1 MSSATGTVLLLSDYG
16 GSYAGSFV
24 PMLRATAVAARERG
38 FEVACAF
45 TPVSRDRA
53 WLAELEA
60 DGIEI
65 RFPPAADRATLS
77 RWLAGWLGEL
87 DGPVILHTHFT
98 AFELPAVSAASSRPD
113 ARVVWHL
120 HSHLPGSPRL
130 FARTVVKYGIVARRV
145 ARILCVSE
153 AIAAAAR
160 RRGTSSSRL
169 TVIFNG
175 LDTARFALVDAAP
188 ARGRE
193 AHRSESI
200 RRRRSRCTSAGAGRR
215 RAGPCSPKSLAR
227 LRAAGSDAVGISV
240 GGGAGAREDAV
251 RLGLGDALRAAEP
264 SPDVRGFYAAAD
276 LFFATSH
283 GEGGEPPFAILE
295 ALASGVAVVAGD
307 VPGHRVAPRP
317 AALKLAEPAPAELAA
332 VAATALGRARP
343 SATARPARRTDGWS
357 RTGRWPRS
365 SGGRRISMPRCFGP
379 PRGPGAGPAAVRGP

>member
-1 MSSATGTVLLLSDYG
+1 MSSAAGTVLLLSDYG
-16 GSYAGSFV
+16 GPYAGSFV

-60 DGIEI
+60 DGIAI

-120 HSHLPGSPRL
+120 HSHLPGGPRL
-130 FARTVVKYGIVARRV
+130 FPRTVVKYGIVARRV

-153 AIAAAAR
+153 ALAAAAR
-160 RRGTSSSRL
+160 RRGVPSRRL

-175 LDTARFALVDAAP
+175 IDTARFELVDAA
-188 ARGRE
+188 
-193 AHRSESI
+193 
-200 RRRRSRCTSAGAGRR
+200 R
-215 RAGPCSPKSLAR
+215 RADAKRSLGVDPQTPLALHIGWSWEAKGGPLFAEALAR
-227 LRAAGSDAVGISV
+227 VRAGGSNAVGISV
-240 GGGAGAREDAV
+240 GGGAGAREAAV

-264 SPDVRGFYAAAD
+264 SPDVRRFYAAAD

-332 VAATALGRARP
+332 VAATALGQSSAERDREAREAHGWVVANR
-343 SATARPARRTDGWS
+343 SLAEVVRRTTDIYAEVL
-357 RTGRWPRS
+357 RD
-365 SGGRRISMPRCFGP
+365 
-379 PRGPGAGPAAVRGP
+379 